1 MTHGILVVSLPETV
15 HPEDIKAAIRKRY
28 RSLAAFER
36 AENLARQSVSEV
48 LRGRPSAPTEAAIV
62 RVLREE
68 GVTGESIIPVDSVT
82 AAAPHRLSAE
92 AR

>member
-1 MTHGILVVSLPETV
+1 MHLTDVH

-36 AENLARQSVSEV
+36 AEGLARQSVSEI
-48 LRGRPSAPTEAAIV
+48 LRGRPSRRTESAIQ
-62 RVLREE
+62 RVLREQE
-68 GVTGESIIPVDSVT
+68 KTQSIKAGDNEPWSVT
-82 AAAPHRLSAE
+82 HRLNAE